1 MANDPFSPKEKD
13 LSSSNGKF
21 CNRRPQ
27 GSWISSS
34 ASSTILPTPTSS
46 SQSLSEP
53 RSLCLRIAFCVLSII
68 SLFRLQLLKILG
80 HEQHYVS
87 KLHFSWPPVSC
98 VAGFPS
104 RGIKAVFVSY
114 RDQVGEIQKFALR
127 FSTIYEKD
135 VFINALKVIP
145 VYVYFECMP
154 IYKCEKILSKVFCV
168 CRAFVNL
175 NLMTSLETYTSQ
187 MSPSLKN
194 EVDQH
199 SSTQEKE
206 TTFTHKFEG
215 IQASLPPSFTALL
228 TDCCAE
234 VYQGRYV
241 APVKPEKLLIL
252 HDDSN
257 SLIEICRFR
266 FSPIK
271 SVDLKS
277 QIVRYMED
285 SSFQDMLIKVEKV
298 ISEIGGDLTL

>member
-21 CNRRPQ
+21 RNRRPQ

-34 ASSTILPTPTSS
+34 ASLTILPTPTSS
-46 SQSLSEP
+46 SY
-53 RSLCLRIAFCVLSII
+53 II

-98 VAGFPS
+98 VAGFPA

-127 FSTIYEKD
+127 FSTIYETD

-206 TTFTHKFEG
+206 TTFIHKFEG

-252 HDDSN
+252 HDDSH

>member
-1 MANDPFSPKEKD
+1 M
-13 LSSSNGKF
+13 
-21 CNRRPQ
+21 
-27 GSWISSS
+27 
-34 ASSTILPTPTSS
+34 
-46 SQSLSEP
+46 
-53 RSLCLRIAFCVLSII
+53 
-68 SLFRLQLLKILG
+68 LQ
-80 HEQHYVS
+80 EQHYVS

-98 VAGFPS
+98 VAGFPA

-114 RDQVGEIQKFALR
+114 RDQEILKDIPSLN
-127 FSTIYEKD
+127 STM
-135 VFINALKVIP
+135 ALKL
-145 VYVYFECMP
+145 FRN
-154 IYKCEKILSKVFCV
+154 LSFCLQIDTQISKKED
-168 CRAFVNL
+168 CCRLIRAFVNL

-206 TTFTHKFEG
+206 TTFIHKFEG